1 MRSQKKH
8 NFSNLPKIVLAVFV
22 IIFVAAIFLITRSGF
37 FIIKQIEVT
46 SNKVSCADEHQLK
59 TYSGLL
65 GQNFFLVNS
74 GQVAKDI
81 KLKFICVKNVTLT
94 RSFLD
99 KSSFFDKVRIEVT
112 PREPVAV
119 LVLLKEK
126 EVTRFAVEENLAT
139 PSAQDVEDSSL
150 VDDEGVIFSKDT
162 GGIYVPKIYSYAP
175 DILLNNALK
184 ILDKVLVFGIEVKDT
199 LINTG
204 FFIINPSGD
213 RPKIIFRLNDEID
226 IQLASLQLIQ
236 EQAKIESKELEFIDL
251 RFDKPI
257 VKFAPKKNGER

>member
-8 NFSNLPKIVLAVFV
+8 NFNNLSKIVLVVFV
-22 IIFVAAIFLITRSGF
+22 IIFLPAIFLVTRSGF
-37 FIIKQIEVT
+37 FIIKEIEVI
-46 SNKVSCADEHQLK
+46 SAKVSCADGNQLK
-59 TYSGLL
+59 SYSGLL
-65 GQNFFLVNS
+65 GQNFFLVDS
-74 GQVAKDI
+74 GKVAKNI
-81 KLKFICVKNVTLT
+81 KLKFICIKNVVFT
-94 RSFLD
+94 R
-99 KSSFFDKVRIEVT
+99 SFFDKIRIEVT
-112 PREPVAV
+112 PREPAAV
-119 LVLLKEK
+119 LVLLKGK
-126 EVTRFAVEENLAT
+126 EATRSAVEENLAT
-139 PSAQDVEDSSL
+139 PSAQDVQDSYI
-150 VDDEGVIFSKDT
+150 VDSGGVIFSKNT
-162 GGIYVPKIYSYAP
+162 GETYVPKIYFYGQ

-184 ILDKVLVFGIEVKDT
+184 ILDKVLVFGVEVKDT
-199 LINTG
+199 LITTV